1 MNDHTPI
8 IDIKGIGEKTQKLFQ
23 KLDIFTVGDLL
34 THYPR
39 DYETFR
45 EPVLISEAVPGEVC
59 AVRVC
64 VIGIPNLK
72 KIRNLNVLNVT
83 VRDASGG
90 MQLTFFNMPFMKNLL
105 KSGGFYIFRGLIQ
118 TRGPVKIM
126 EQPRLYSQEEY
137 NRYMQFIQPRYALT
151 KGLSNQTIQ
160 KAVKQALTF
169 YEYEQECYPKDFLD
183 HHQLMPYKEALC
195 SMHFPPDHDTLLK
208 ARRRMV
214 FDEFFM
220 FILLL
225 QKNKDLNANI
235 PNNFPMKP
243 AEEVELFL
251 KAMPFQL
258 TGAQQKVWE
267 EINRDLSG
275 VSAMNRLTQGD
286 VGSGKTIV
294 AVLALLTCVCNGYQ
308 GAMMAPTEVLA
319 TQHYETICGY
329 AKEYNL
335 PFQPVLLVGSMTAKE
350 KKDAYQQIE
359 SGEANLIIG
368 THALIQDKVTY
379 RSLALVITDEQHRFG
394 VRQREK
400 LAEKGMT
407 PHVLVMSATPIPRT
421 LAIILYGDLHISIID
436 ELPANRLPIKNCVV
450 NTSYRPKAYAFIER
464 QVNAGRQAYVICPM
478 VEEGE
483 LEEAENVMEYAGK
496 LRAALPPSIIIE
508 PLHGKMKAAEKN
520 RIMEDFAACRI
531 HVLVSTT
538 VIEVGINVPNATVM
552 MVENAERF
560 GLAQLHQLRGRVGRG
575 NWQSYCI
582 FISSNEKK
590 ETMERLKILNA
601 SNDGFHIASED
612 LKLRGPGDLFG
623 IRQSGDFAFRIG
635 DVYTDASLLKEAAEA
650 VGQLLSEDPEL
661 ELEKHKLLRKHLSN
675 ASTNTVDFRSI

>member
-1 MNDHTPI
+1 MNDHTSI

-39 DYETFR
+39 DYETFK

-64 VIGIPNLK
+64 VTGIPNLK
-72 KIRNLNVLNVT
+72 KIRNLNILNVT

-137 NRYMQFIQPRYALT
+137 NQHMQFIQSRYALT

-183 HHQLMPYKEALC
+183 RHQLISYREAIC

-220 FILLL
+220 FILLM
-225 QKNKDLNANI
+225 QKNKDINANL
-235 PNNFPMKP
+235 PNSFPMKP
-243 AEEVELFL
+243 SEEVKHFL
-251 KAMPFQL
+251 KGMPFQL
-258 TGAQQKVWE
+258 TNAQRKVWE
-267 EINRDLSG
+267 EIECDLSG
-275 VSAMNRLTQGD
+275 VSVMNRLIQGD

-329 AKEYNL
+329 VKENNL
-335 PFQPVLLVGSMTAKE
+335 PFHPVLLVGSMTAKE
-350 KKDAYQQIE
+350 KREAYQLID

-450 NTSYRPKAYAFIER
+450 NTSYRPKAYEFIER
-464 QVNAGRQAYVICPM
+464 QVNSGRQAYVICPM

-483 LEEAENVMEYAGK
+483 LEEAENVMEYAQK
-496 LRAALPPSIIIE
+496 LRAVLHPSIIIE

-560 GLAQLHQLRGRVGRG
+560 GL
-575 NWQSYCI
+575 
-582 FISSNEKK
+582 
-590 ETMERLKILNA
+590 
-601 SNDGFHIASED
+601 
-612 LKLRGPGDLFG
+612 
-623 IRQSGDFAFRIG
+623 
-635 DVYTDASLLKEAAEA
+635 
-650 VGQLLSEDPEL
+650 
-661 ELEKHKLLRKHLSN
+661 
-675 ASTNTVDFRSI
+675 

>member
-1 MNDHTPI
+1 MNDHTSI

-39 DYETFR
+39 DYETFK

-64 VIGIPNLK
+64 VTGIPNLK
-72 KIRNLNVLNVT
+72 KIRNLNILNVT

-137 NRYMQFIQPRYALT
+137 NQHMQFIQSRYALT

-183 HHQLMPYKEALC
+183 RHQLISYREAIC

-220 FILLL
+220 FILLM
-225 QKNKDLNANI
+225 QKNKDINANL
-235 PNNFPMKP
+235 PNSFPMKP
-243 AEEVELFL
+243 SEEVKHFL
-251 KAMPFQL
+251 KGMPFQL
-258 TGAQQKVWE
+258 TNAQRKVWE
-267 EINRDLSG
+267 EIECDLSG
-275 VSAMNRLTQGD
+275 VSVMNRLIQGD

-329 AKEYNL
+329 VKENNL
-335 PFQPVLLVGSMTAKE
+335 PFHPVLLVGSMTAKE
-350 KKDAYQQIE
+350 KREAYQLID

-450 NTSYRPKAYAFIER
+450 NTSYRPKAYEFIER
-464 QVNAGRQAYVICPM
+464 QVNSGRQAYVICPM

-483 LEEAENVMEYAGK
+483 LEEAENVMEYAQK
-496 LRAALPPSIIIE
+496 LRAVLHPSIIIE

-575 NWQSYCI
+575 KWQSYCI

-661 ELEKHKLLRKHLSN
+661 ELGKHKLLRKHLSN